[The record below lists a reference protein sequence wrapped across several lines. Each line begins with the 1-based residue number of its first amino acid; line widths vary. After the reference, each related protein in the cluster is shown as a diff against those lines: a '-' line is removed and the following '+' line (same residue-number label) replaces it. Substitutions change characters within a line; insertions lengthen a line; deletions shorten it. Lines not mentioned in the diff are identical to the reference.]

1 MSNFKEAPA
10 LKKMPRLVV
19 DPNVGQSGGLSI
31 DDVIRA
37 IGRGGI
43 LTDLYPD
50 EMESGTGAAAAS
62 LDSNPEVVQ
71 QPSTS
76 IDMLRSTGAQAGQKR
91 EHTPFEKVVT
101 GEPQSP
107 QAPSVAGDM
116 AKSFGSGLVRG
127 ATELVMLPVTAKRLM
142 EQGSEYVYNQGI
154 DLGRS
159 ALGMPPVS
167 DEWKAKVQQAKEAMN
182 RFNFDNAIYSG
193 QDAVRGVMDDNLYA
207 PKTTPGKYA
216 QTAGEFVPGVLVG
229 GGGNLLTNA
238 VKYGVVPGVASEAAG
253 QATEGTKLEP
263 YARLVGALLGGGI
276 IPAGER
282 LITPLPVSAER
293 QMLNQTLKDEGID
306 VSGGQ
311 ASGSVTLRNA
321 EGDLGGGAA
330 QEFNGRQ
337 GDQFTRAALAR
348 AGINADR
355 ATRDVMV
362 EAGTRIG
369 DGLDMLAANH
379 SLIPDQQL
387 VDDITTAMGSYNSV
401 TGEGARAPLLKNSV
415 VDIARLANGETYK
428 AVRSRLEDAQARSW
442 NDPKLLEALSGIR
455 NAMDDAMER
464 SIAAQN
470 PNSLSGWQ
478 EAKRQYRNF
487 LDLEKAVAAAGGD
500 ASKGIISPSQLQSA
514 TRPQSP
520 RALAQEDGDFTA
532 LVKAGEEVLKPL
544 SSSGGSPVRSVIQKG
559 IPALVSAVAGHKL
572 AGGHGA
578 MLGAIAGGAVPYAA
592 GRILLSSPVRAYLQN
607 QLIQPTRL
615 TNPRVAA
622 LAQAL
627 LSQQAAQGQQQP
639 TR

>member
-10 LKKMPRLVV
+10 LKKMPRLVA
-19 DPNVGQSGGLSI
+19 DPNVGQSGDLSI

-37 IGRGGI
+37 IGRGGV
-43 LTDLYPD
+43 LTGLYPD

-62 LDSNPEVVQ
+62 DPNPEIVQ

-76 IDMLRSTGAQAGQKR
+76 MDMLRSTGAQAGQKR
-91 EHTPFEKVVT
+91 EHTPFEKLVT

-142 EQGSEYVYNQGI
+142 EQGTEYVYNQGI

-167 DEWKAKVQQAKEAMN
+167 DEWKAKVQQFKNDSWANKM
-182 RFNFDNAIYSG
+182 DNAIYSG
-193 QDAVRGVMDDNLYA
+193 QDSIRGVMDDNLYA

-216 QTAGEFVPGVLVG
+216 QTAGEFVPGALVG
-229 GGGNLLTNA
+229 GSNLLANA
-238 VKYGVVPGVASEAAG
+238 IKYGVVPGVASEAAG

-293 QMLNQTLKDEGID
+293 QMMNQTLRNEGIELT
-306 VSGGQ
+306 GGQ
-311 ASGSVTLRNA
+311 ASGSASLLNA
-321 EGDLGGGAA
+321 ESDLGGAA
-330 QEFNGRQ
+330 AKKFSKMQD
-337 GDQFTRAALAR
+337 DQHTRAALSR
-348 AGINADR
+348 ADIDANR
-355 ATRDVMV
+355 ATREVMV
-362 EAGTRIG
+362 EAGKRIG
-369 DGLDMLAANH
+369 DGLDMLAVNH

-387 VDDITTAMGSYNSV
+387 VDDITTAMSGYNSV

-442 NDPKLLEALSGIR
+442 NDPNLSKALSSIR

-464 SIAAQN
+464 SIAVQN

-487 LDLEKAVAAAGGD
+487 LDLEKAVAAAGED
-500 ASKGIISPSQLQSA
+500 APKGIISPSHLQSA
-514 TRPQSP
+514 MRPQSP
-520 RALAQEDGDFTA
+520 RALAREDGDFTA
-532 LVKAGEEVLKPL
+532 LVKAGQEVLKPL
-544 SSSGGSPVRSVIQKG
+544 SNSGGSPVRSFIQKA
-559 IPALVSAVAGHKL
+559 IPALVSAGVGNKL
-572 AGGHGA
+572 AGSHGA

-615 TNPRVAA
+615 TNPRVAT

-639 TR
+639 NR

>member
-10 LKKMPRLVV
+10 LKKMPRLGAA
-19 DPNVGQSGGLSI
+19 PNTGQSGEQ
-31 DDVIRA
+31 
-37 IGRGGI
+37 
-43 LTDLYPD
+43 T
-50 EMESGTGAAAAS
+50 
-62 LDSNPEVVQ
+62 
-71 QPSTS
+71 
-76 IDMLRSTGAQAGQKR
+76 GQKR
-91 EHTPFEKVVT
+91 EHNPLEKLIT
-101 GEPQSP
+101 GELQTPEE
-107 QAPSVAGDM
+107 PSIVGDV
-116 AKSFGSGLVRG
+116 AKSFGSGIARG
-127 ATELVMLPVTAKRLM
+127 GVELVMFPVTAKRLL
-142 EQGSEYVYNQGI
+142 EQGTEYVYNQGI

-167 DEWKAKVQQAKEAMN
+167 DEWKAKVQQAKDMN
-182 RFNFDNAIYSG
+182 WLDLDKAIYSG
-193 QDAVRGVMDDNLYA
+193 QDYVRGAMDDNLYA
-207 PKTTPGKYA
+207 PKTLPGKYA
-216 QTAGEFVPGVLVG
+216 ETVGEFVPGALTG
-229 GGGNLLTNA
+229 GSSNLLTNIGKFA
-238 VKYGVVPGVASEAAG
+238 VIPGVASEAAG
-253 QATEGTKLEP
+253 QFTKDTKLEP
-263 YARLVGALLGGGI
+263 YARLVGALLGSGI
-276 IPAGER
+276 VPAGER

-293 QMLNQTLKDEGID
+293 QMMNQTLKNEGID
-306 VSGGQ
+306 AVSGGQ
-311 ASGSVTLRNA
+311 ASGSVALRNA
-321 EGDLGGGAA
+321 EGDLGGAAA
-330 QEFNGRQ
+330 QELNRQQ

-348 AGINADR
+348 AGIDANR
-355 ATRDVMV
+355 ATPEVMV
-362 EAGTRIG
+362 EARTRIG
-369 DGLDMLAANH
+369 DGLDMLAVNH

-387 VDDITTAMGSYNSV
+387 VDDITTAMGGYNSV

-442 NDPKLLEALSGIR
+442 NDPNLSEALSSIR

-464 SIAAQN
+464 SIAVQN

-487 LDLEKAVAAAGGD
+487 LDLERAVAAAGED
-500 ASKGIISPSQLQSA
+500 ARKGIISPSHLQSA
-514 TRPQSP
+514 TRPQNP

-532 LVKAGEEVLKPL
+532 LVKAGEEILKPH
-544 SSSGGSPVRSVIQKG
+544 SSSGGSPVRSFIQKG
-559 IPALVSAVAGHKL
+559 ITALVSAGAGAKL

-639 TR
+639 NR